1 MVGLLYIINVGLI
14 VRWGI
19 LGHTDIVVICILEL
33 VNLNIPS
40 CGLGILGVE
49 TRLQHADAATVIR
62 RQNGDNEP
70 CRTLLSPGRMA
81 RCQTCTCIAGSSY
94 DFPMATLVKRTEL
107 LQGRPGRR
115 RT

>member
-33 VNLNIPS
+33 VNLYIPS